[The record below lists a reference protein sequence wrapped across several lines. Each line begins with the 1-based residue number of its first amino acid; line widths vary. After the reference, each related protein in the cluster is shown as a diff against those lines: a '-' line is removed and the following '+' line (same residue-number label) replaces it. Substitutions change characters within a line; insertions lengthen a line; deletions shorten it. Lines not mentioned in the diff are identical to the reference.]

1 MTDPKP
7 ALPVITVAYLVNLYP
22 KISHSFIRREIQAL
36 ESQGVVVQRYAIR
49 RPLEPLVDDADR
61 AELAKTQVLLERGPR
76 RLLFS
81 LLFVAAGR
89 PLRFLRTLGLAARVG
104 VGSDRGLARH
114 LFYVVEACALLH
126 LLRSNPVEHVHAHF
140 GTNATAVAMY
150 CAALG
155 GPGYSFTAH
164 GTESF
169 ESPQR
174 VRLGLKA
181 ERARFVVTVCEY
193 GRREL
198 VAASPDIDDVGK
210 VHVVRC
216 GLDGASWAA
225 KAQGGVASTQLAVV
239 GRLSPE
245 KGHRVLLDAAS
256 RMQRDLSNFRIV
268 LVGDGELRP
277 EIEDQIVILGLDD
290 RIDLAGWQDREG
302 VQGTLG
308 ASRALVLAS
317 FGEGLP
323 VVIMEA
329 MAMGLPI
336 VSTDVGGISE
346 LVIDG
351 ETGWLVPPG
360 DPERLAEAM
369 KLALEASDSELTAM
383 GERARARVLHMHDGQ
398 REASR
403 LKELFERYVHEKSR
417 FESSASAAGV
427 LPERS

>member
-1 MTDPKP
+1 MTGPKP
-7 ALPVITVAYLVNLYP
+7 ELPTITVAYLVNLYP

-36 ESQGVVVQRYAIR
+36 ESHGVVVQRYAIR
-49 RPLEPLVDDADR
+49 RISEPLVDDADR
-61 AELAKTQVLLERGPR
+61 EELAKTKVLLELGPA
-76 RLLFS
+76 RLFLS
-81 LLFVAAGR
+81 LLRVAAR
-89 PLRFLRTLGLAARVG
+89 HPFRFLRTWSLAMRTG
-104 VGSDRGLARH
+104 VGSDRGLWRH
-114 LFYVVEACALLH
+114 LVYVVEACALLAI
-126 LLRSNPVEHVHAHF
+126 LRRNPVDNVHAHF

-169 ESPQR
+169 ESPRR

-181 ERARFVVTVCEY
+181 KRARLVVAVCEY

-198 VAASPDIDDVGK
+198 IASSPGIDDSK

-216 GLDGASWAA
+216 GLDEAFWSAPP
-225 KAQGGVASTQLAVV
+225 QGVEGTQLAVI

-256 RMQRDLSNFRIV
+256 RLQRDQGNFRIV
-268 LVGDGELRP
+268 LVGDGELRA
-277 EIEDQIVILGLDD
+277 EIEHQSVNSGLGD
-290 RIDLAGWQDREG
+290 RIHLAGWQDHAG
-302 VQGTLG
+302 VQEILS

-329 MAMGLPI
+329 MAMGRPI
-336 VSTDVGGISE
+336 VSTDVGGVSE

-351 ETGWLVPPG
+351 ETGWLAPPG
-360 DPERLAEAM
+360 DPERLAQAM
-369 KLALEASDSELTAM
+369 KLALEASDSELGAM
-383 GERARARVLHMHDGQ
+383 GQRGRERVLRMHDAR
-398 REASR
+398 REAAR
-403 LKELFERYVHEKSR
+403 LKELFERYAH
-417 FESSASAAGV
+417 
-427 LPERS
+427 